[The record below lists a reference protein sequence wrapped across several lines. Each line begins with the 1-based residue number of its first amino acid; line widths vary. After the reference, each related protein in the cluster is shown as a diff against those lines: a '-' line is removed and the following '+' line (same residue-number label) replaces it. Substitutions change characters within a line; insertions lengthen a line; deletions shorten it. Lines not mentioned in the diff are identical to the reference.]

1 MKKVLF
7 LLLVC
12 VVNVQAQFFVSSDK
26 SYYTYYD
33 SEEEKYKLIKEFDDA
48 FLFEFNKDFTTLNQK
63 ASDIEFNYFIN
74 KFEAI
79 DDEDTGWRF
88 YAVDMHGTEYV
99 ILIDKVNNNLRIM
112 YNEQKEIDYMV
123 QYEIKS
129 TWKK

>member
-12 VVNVQAQFFVSSDK
+12 VVNVQAQFFVSSEK

-63 ASDIEFNYFIN
+63 ASDIEFNYLIN
-74 KFEAI
+74 KFEPI
-79 DDEDTGWRF
+79 DDKDTGWRF

-99 ILIDKVNNNLRIM
+99 ILIDNVNNSLRIM